1 MRFGKMIFG
10 FVLIAIGIF
19 FAKLSGLGLSPWD
32 LMNDGV
38 ANALHITLGQASIL
52 VGIAFLIFDFI
63 LHERLGYGTVL
74 NILLVGT
81 FYDILVM
88 INDKLGLFSYCSG
101 LSVTSVTYALV
112 GIPFLCLGVCLYII
126 PCLGAGPRD
135 SVMIGLAR
143 RLPISVGTCR
153 IFLEAAAVI
162 IGWLLGGAIGL
173 GTLMAV
179 LLNGPVMQFFFK
191 ILKFDAKK
199 SQNQSFAEVNTIIL
213 TAVRGKK

>member
-10 FVLIAIGIF
+10 FILIAIGIF
-19 FAKLSGLGLSPWD
+19 FAKYSGLGLSPWD
-32 LMNDGV
+32 VMNDGV
-38 ANALHITLGQASIL
+38 ANALNITLGQSSIL
-52 VGIAFLIFDFI
+52 VGIAFLVFDFI
-63 LHERLGYGTVL
+63 MHERLGYGTVL

-81 FYDILVM
+81 FYDILVL
-88 INDKLGLFSYCSG
+88 INDKLGLFSMCSG
-101 LSVTSVTYALV
+101 ISVQSVIYVLI
-112 GIPFLCLGVCLYII
+112 GIPFLCLGICLYII

-153 IFLEAAAVI
+153 IFLEAAAVL

-179 LLNGPVMQFFFK
+179 LFNGPVMQFFFK
-191 ILKFDAKK
+191 VLKFDAKK
-199 SQNQSFAEVNTIIL
+199 SQNQSFKEVNAIVL
-213 TAVRGKK
+213 DFLQARK